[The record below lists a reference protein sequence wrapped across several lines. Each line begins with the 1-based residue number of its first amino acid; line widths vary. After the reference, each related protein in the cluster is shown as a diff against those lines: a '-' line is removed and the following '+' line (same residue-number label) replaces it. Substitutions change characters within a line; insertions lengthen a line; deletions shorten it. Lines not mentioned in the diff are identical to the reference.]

1 MGQEIA
7 SDRFSE
13 ADLAR
18 FTTRLREETAL
29 LARWFAEGR
38 IARAPPMLGFELE
51 AWLVDTAMRPA
62 PRAPALLDALADPR
76 VVPELSVFNIEF
88 NGTPLELGATTL
100 SRLATT
106 LGEPLERAQR
116 LGEELGLRVVTI
128 GTLPTIDA
136 EQLDIETMSPLAR
149 YRALNAR
156 IFALRQGRALSLII
170 DGDEPLELHWHDVM
184 LEAAG
189 TSFQIHLQV
198 APEHAARVYNA
209 SKILSGP
216 LVAISA
222 NSPFLFGHALWE
234 ETRIAL
240 FEQAVSVGGAILQER
255 VNFGQRYAAH
265 SILETFEANLA
276 RYPVLLPQCSD
287 EPPEALAHLR
297 LHNGTIWRWNRPLI
311 GFDDDGRPHLRIEHR
326 VIPAGPTVAD
336 AIANTAL
343 YLGAVHALSHDPR
356 APEQRLPFPLAM
368 AGFYDCARAGLGARI
383 RWLDGRE
390 HQVATILRD
399 DLLPRA
405 HRGLEA
411 LGMGADERRHWLD
424 IIAQRLARRR
434 TGAAWQRAWVARHG
448 HDMHG
453 LTAAYL
459 ARQRAG
465 HPVHQWSID

>member
-7 SDRFSE
+7 SERFSE
-13 ADLAR
+13 ADFAT
-18 FTTRLREETAL
+18 FAARLREETAL
-29 LARWFAEGR
+29 LATWFAEGR
-38 IARAPPMLGFELE
+38 LERSGAMLGFELE
-51 AWLVDTAMRPA
+51 GWLVDEAMRPA
-62 PRAPALLDALADPR
+62 PRAPALLAALADPQ
-76 VVPELSVFNIEF
+76 VVPELSVFNIEI
-88 NGTPLELGATTL
+88 NGEPVALETTPL
-100 SRLATT
+100 SRLAEA
-106 LGEPLERAQR
+106 LAGPLERAQASGAR
-116 LGEELGLRVVTI
+116 LGLAVATI
-128 GTLPTIDA
+128 GTLPTLTA
-136 EQLDIETMSPLAR
+136 EQLDVGAMSPLAR

-170 DGDEPLELHWHDVM
+170 DGAEPLELHWRDVM

-198 APEHAARVYNA
+198 DPEHATRVYNA

-216 LVAISA
+216 MVAISA

-265 SILETFEANLA
+265 SLIETFEANLT
-276 RYPVLLPQCSD
+276 RYPILLPQCSD
-287 EPPEALAHLR
+287 APPEALAHLR

-311 GFDDDGRPHLRIEHR
+311 GFDDAGRPHLRIEHR
-326 VIPAGPTVAD
+326 VVPAGPTVAD
-336 AIANTAL
+336 SIANTAL
-343 YLGAVHALSHDPR
+343 YLGAVQALSQDPR
-356 APEQRLPFPLAM
+356 PAETRLPFPHAM
-368 AGFYDCARAGLGARI
+368 AGFYECARAGLAARI

-390 HQVATILRD
+390 HRVATILRD

-405 HRGLEA
+405 HHGLAA
-411 LGMGADERRHWLD
+411 LGICASERDHWLG
-424 IIAQRLARRR
+424 IIAQRLAQRR

-448 HDMHG
+448 HDMSG

-459 ARQRAG
+459 TRQRAG
-465 HPVHQWSID
+465 QPVHRWTID